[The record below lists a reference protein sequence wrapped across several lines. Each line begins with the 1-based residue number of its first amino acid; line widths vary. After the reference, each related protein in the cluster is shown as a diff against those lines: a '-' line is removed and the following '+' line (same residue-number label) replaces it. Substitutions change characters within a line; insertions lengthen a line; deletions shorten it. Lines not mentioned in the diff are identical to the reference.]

1 MRSGEGFLLVYSVTD
16 KARYVNCTK
25 QYMYMRSGEGFL
37 LCALL
42 QAGQGMIKKIK
53 TKKQKTK
60 RRREVHGNIFFFLR
74 VYECVG
80 VGGRWG
86 IAVWLLKNKFYIVQC
101 VVT

>member
-42 QAGQGMIKKIK
+42 QTGQGMIKKIK

-60 RRREVHGNIFFFLR
+60 RRREVHGNIFFFFEGL
-74 VYECVG
+74 
-80 VGGRWG
+80 
-86 IAVWLLKNKFYIVQC
+86 
-101 VVT
+101 